1 MRLSLNAV
9 RQISRDCSSVLSCVL
24 CCVLVVACH
33 QAPPPVAKRLNLKL
47 APSSLGENISIQQHL
62 KVERE
67 NKTDDL
73 DAALEIDADRL
84 ELVGLAFG
92 QRVLTV
98 NFDGR
103 EIKTWRHFMLPQQV
117 RAEDVLE
124 DIQLSLWPADVIAQS
139 LPASWRIAE
148 SGRERLLYQGN
159 TLITKITYGEASR
172 WAGTVV
178 LENFHYKY
186 RLTIQTAKD

>member
-1 MRLSLNAV
+1 MRLSLNAIKLFF
-9 RQISRDCSSVLSCVL
+9 RNYAGVLSCVV
-24 CCVLVVACH
+24 CCFVVVACH

-47 APSSLGENISIQQHL
+47 TPASLGENISIQQHL

-98 NFDGR
+98 NFDGK

-117 RAEDVLE
+117 KAEDVLE
-124 DIQLSLWPADVIAQS
+124 DIQLSLWPAEVIAQH
-139 LPASWRIAE
+139 LPAPWRISE
-148 SGRERLLYQGN
+148 SGRERFLYQGD
-159 TLITKITYGEASR
+159 TLIMKITYGEESR
-172 WAGTVV
+172 WSGTVV